1 MTPTP
6 MRAHV
11 AAVLA
16 TIAPEADLATVDA
29 QALLREQLDLD
40 SMDFQRLL
48 GGMAERLGVDVP
60 EADYP
65 KCLTL
70 DGLERYFAGKGPP
83 PP

>member
-1 MTPTP
+1 MIPNP

-11 AAVLA
+11 EAVLA

-40 SMDFQRLL
+40 SIDFQRLL
-48 GGMAERLGVDVP
+48 AGMAERLGVDVP
-60 EADYP
+60 ESDYP

-70 DGLERYFAGKGPP
+70 EGLERYFGGRKMAP
-83 PP
+83 